1 MKKCFK
7 YIFLLFF
14 VYLVFSSS
22 IYAKVVSD
30 CETIE
35 SEPECKSSLVKINNK
50 KYNCVWVD
58 EGKSYELDENGK
70 LVESNKP
77 ALVSNVCI
85 NPGGIKIN
93 DTSESKSSTKTESS
107 KKENKSN
114 GIYVTCGPIKS
125 LPKKIL
131 QLSNTIVNI
140 MQVAVPVILVLFG
153 MIDLVK
159 AVSSQKDDD
168 IRKAQGVL
176 IKRLILGVLVYFIVV
191 IVKLLLSAIGG
202 NTDGIWNCV
211 QCFISNAN
219 GCK

>member
-7 YIFLLFF
+7 YIFLMFF

-58 EGKSYELDENGK
+58 EGKSYE
-70 LVESNKP
+70 
-77 ALVSNVCI
+77 NVCI
-85 NPGGIKIN
+85 NPGGVKIN